1 MQRTVS
7 TAGELSV
14 HGRRP
19 KCSLC
24 SCQAAPPVPPD
35 SVQPGRRR
43 PNTLCTA
50 LCPGVRLLPVASWTS
65 RSRVDMCGKPRRT
78 TGPPAVD
85 VDLLPQLQSLL
96 YHHVALA
103 LHPCEALRVQLL
115 ALGSLLSLS
124 LAGRA
129 PIWRW
134 SSWQRTKLQ
143 AREREAQ
150 RRGSPH
156 WSGAPT
162 AALSERTPE
171 PARLLRQARP
181 ARPPASKA

>member
-14 HGRRP
+14 RGRRP

-65 RSRVDMCGKPRRT
+65 RSRVDMCAKPRRT
-78 TGPPAVD
+78 TGPPPSMWISCHNSKVYCITM
-85 VDLLPQLQSLL
+85 SLS
-96 YHHVALA
+96 
-103 LHPCEALRVQLL
+103 PCTPARPCGSSFLLL
-115 ALGSLLSLS
+115 AACFRYLSQVARRS
-124 LAGRA
+124 GGGA
-129 PIWRW
+129 PGNA
-134 SSWQRTKLQ
+134 QNFK
-143 AREREAQ
+143 RERER
-150 RRGSPH
+150 RRGAARRT
-156 WSGAPT
+156 GAPT

-181 ARPPASKA
+181 GRPPASKA